1 MIRKIMI
8 HDIQELFLK
17 RADDTHKGNFGKVG
31 ILGGSI
37 KYSGAIKLA
46 YMSLSSLRSGCGLVR
61 VIVPENIVSF
71 VAPCLLEQTIYPYHT
86 LEDIKKAI
94 ADIDVLAIGMGWDS
108 NEEHL
113 TILKYILENF
123 KGRIV
128 IDADGLNTLVGHLE
142 WLKTSKAKIVLTP
155 HLKEFSRL
163 TSLDISEIKEG
174 SYELVK
180 SFAQE
185 YQVILLLKG
194 HTTIVS
200 DGKDVY
206 TISYGGA
213 GMATSGSG
221 DVLSGVLAG
230 MLAYQ
235 DFNLLTISAG
245 VLLNGLAGEIAQEKN
260 TDIGMIASDT
270 VHCIPEAIKKIRN
283 DCVATFEDFLKLDI
297 RVGTIVEAKEFPKA
311 KNKAYQLKIDFGEK
325 LGIKKSSAQIT
336 DLYSKEELIG
346 KQILAVVN
354 FPKKQIA
361 DFMSEVLVLG
371 IYNQNGVVLIEPNKF
386 VNNGEKL
393 G

>member
-1 MIRKIMI
+1 M
-8 HDIQELFLK
+8 
-17 RADDTHKGNFGKVG
+17 
-31 ILGGSI
+31 
-37 KYSGAIKLA
+37 
-46 YMSLSSLRSGCGLVR
+46 
-61 VIVPENIVSF
+61 
-71 VAPCLLEQTIYPYHT
+71 
-86 LEDIKKAI
+86 
-94 ADIDVLAIGMGWDS
+94 
-108 NEEHL
+108 
-113 TILKYILENF
+113 
-123 KGRIV
+123 
-128 IDADGLNTLVGHLE
+128 VGHLE
-142 WLKTSKAKIVLTP
+142 WLKTSKAKIILTP

-163 TSLDISEIKEG
+163 TGLDITEIKERNF
-174 SYELVK
+174 ELVK

-200 DGKDVY
+200 DGKETY

-221 DVLSGVLAG
+221 DVLSGILAG

-270 VHCIPEAIKKIRN
+270 VQCIPEAIKKIRN
-283 DCVATFEDFLKLDI
+283 DSVVTFLDFLKLDI
-297 RVGTIVEAKEFPKA
+297 RVGTIVEAKEFPEA
-311 KNKAYQLKIDFGEK
+311 KKKAYQLKIDFGKE
-325 LGIKKSSAQIT
+325 LGIKNSSAQIT
-336 DLYSKEELIG
+336 DLYSIEELIG

-361 DFMSEVLVLG
+361 HFMSEVLVLG